1 MPSLQ
6 KKDFASP
13 DDTRKPDKAVVEVV
27 KLGEVTAARMTIQP
41 GWKWSEC
48 IKPVVGTESCQARHV
63 GVLHS
68 GRMKVVHDDGS
79 EIEVGPGEAYIF
91 EPGHDGWVIGDEP
104 CIAYE
109 FESSTAATYAKPSN

>member
-63 GVLHS
+63 GVLHT

-91 EPGHDGWVIGDEP
+91 EPGHDGWVEGDEAA
-104 CIAYE
+104 ILYE
-109 FESSTAATYAKPSN
+109 FNTEAIEHFAEYSE